1 MSQITT
7 HVLDTATGKPAKG
20 ISLSLSQ
27 FTDNEWR
34 QIGNGTTNQD
44 GRVGNLLS
52 DEITLDAGRYK
63 VLFQLEDYFK
73 KRNIGAFYPY
83 AEIVFEVEGD
93 GQHYHI
99 PLLLS
104 PFGYSTYRG
113 S

>member
-7 HVLDTATGKPAKG
+7 HILDTAKGTPAVG
-20 ISLSLSQ
+20 VTISLSRRAG
-27 FTDNEWR
+27 DNWEK
-34 QIGNGTTNQD
+34 IGSGKTNSD
-44 GRVGNLLS
+44 GRIS
-52 DEITLDAGRYK
+52 DLCPTDQVLEAGSYCMD
-63 VLFQLEDYFK
+63 FAIGDYFESS
-73 KRNIGAFYPY
+73 GAPVFYPQ
-83 AEIVFEVEGD
+83 AQVVFNITGD